1 MNAHVTHYRG
11 SKGAVEIGSMPLP
24 YAANALAKLQ
34 RERVDT
40 SRDAEIEAIAAHVA
54 KLQEE
59 HVEAGAGEPEAPPAR
74 VAAEDANP
82 RVALG
87 DNSPPE
93 ATAYE
98 AVKAHIDDLLV
109 EARNWADGAVVET
122 QAQADEASRL
132 IDDLRKAAKAAE
144 DAQAAEQK
152 VHDDAIAEIRG
163 RYRPLIQ
170 DPKTKNP
177 GAVWKAITALKA
189 CVQPFLKRLDDE
201 REAAARKAREEA
213 AAAAKA
219 AQEAAAAAHAA
230 DLNAQEAAEE
240 LVQAA
245 KEAEAGAK
253 RIEGAKVQARGG
265 DRAMGL
271 RTAYR
276 PVLLNPAEA
285 LRHYAKHRPDD
296 LKAALQR
303 WAEEDV
309 RRGIRTIGGFEVI
322 EERVL

>member
-11 SKGAVEIGSMPLP
+11 SKGAIEIGSMPLP
-24 YAANALAKLQ
+24 YAQNALAKLQ
-34 RERVDT
+34 REGDG
-40 SRDAEIEAIAAHVA
+40 SRAAEIQALAAHVA

-59 HVEAGAGEPEAPPAR
+59 HVEAGDVDPAAPAP
-74 VAAEDANP
+74 VAQEANP
-82 RVALG
+82 RAVMG
-87 DNSPPE
+87 GNNPPE

-109 EARNWADGAVVET
+109 EAHAWADGTVVES

-132 IDDLRKAAKAAE
+132 IDDLRKAARAAE
-144 DAQAAEQK
+144 EAQAGEQK
-152 VHDDAIAEIRG
+152 VHDDAIAEIRS

-177 GAVWKAITALKA
+177 GAVWKAIAALKA
-189 CVQPFLKRLDDE
+189 CVQPFLQRLDDE
-201 REAAARKAREEA
+201 REAAGRKAREEA
-213 AAAAKA
+213 EAAAKA

-240 LVQAA
+240 LVAAA
-245 KEAEAGAK
+245 KEAEADAK
-253 RIEGAKVQARGG
+253 RIENTKIQARGG

-271 RTAYR
+271 RTVYR
-276 PVLLNPAEA
+276 PVLTNPAEA
-285 LRHYAKHRPDD
+285 LRHYAKVRPAD
-296 LKAALQR
+296 LKEILIG

-309 RRGIRTIGGFEVI
+309 RRSVHTIPGFEVRA
-322 EERVL
+322 ERVL